1 MHEFDRLD
9 NLEGHD
15 GVGDMKLA
23 SGQCSSCLFYFYI
36 KKNFH
41 YERYAC
47 DGCYHCFEYEKA
59 SKKALFRVI
68 TTKKGSF
75 RTVSEYFLVEI
86 EQLLE

>member
-1 MHEFDRLD
+1 MHKFDRLD

-15 GVGDMKLA
+15 CVGDMKLA

>member
-15 GVGDMKLA
+15 CVGDMKLA
-23 SGQCSSCLFYFYI
+23 SGRCSSCLFYFYI

-47 DGCYHCFEYEKA
+47 DGCYHCFEYKKA

>member
-1 MHEFDRLD
+1 MHEFDQLD

-15 GVGDMKLA
+15 CVGDMKLA

-41 YERYAC
+41 YERYVC

>member
-15 GVGDMKLA
+15 CVGDMKLA

-36 KKNFH
+36 QKNFH
-41 YERYAC
+41 YERYVC